1 MEGEELTRLLE
12 GLTAED
18 VIASEGFT
26 RALTDIIN
34 VEKRIASACR
44 RSALVSEVAGGKG
57 IYRKLVRDGE
67 LNAVTMTE
75 AFREIIAKRSR
86 RPFGERD
93 FIRFLCMRA
102 YGIALREI
110 VEQKKIEK
118 DERNK
123 TD

>member
-1 MEGEELTRLLE
+1 MEADEIKRILE

-18 VIASEGFT
+18 VIQSESFR

-34 VEKRIASACR
+34 TEKRIAGACR
-44 RSALVSEVAGGKG
+44 RSALVSEIAGGKG
-57 IYRKLVRDGE
+57 IYRKLARNGE

-102 YGIALREI
+102 YGVALREI
-110 VEQKKIEK
+110 VEQNKDKKL
-118 DERNK
+118 
-123 TD
+123 